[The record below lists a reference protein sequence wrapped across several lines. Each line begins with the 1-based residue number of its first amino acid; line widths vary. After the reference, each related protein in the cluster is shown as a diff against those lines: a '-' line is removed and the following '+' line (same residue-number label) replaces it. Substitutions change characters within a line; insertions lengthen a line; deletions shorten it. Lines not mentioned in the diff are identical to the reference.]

1 MDLTAFLTWLQQTAW
16 AMAIRQDETLFPLI
30 ESVHVL
36 AITALLGT
44 ISIVDL
50 RLMGLTSRQQ
60 PISRTMQEVLPLTR
74 IAFFFAAL
82 TGILMFASHAVD
94 YSHKAPFIA
103 KMLLLSVALIN
114 IGVFHLITAR
124 GIDGWDKELK
134 VPLAVKSAG
143 AVSLGLWI
151 AIVACG
157 RWIGFV

>member
-1 MDLTAFLTWLQQTAW
+1 MDPTAFFTWLQQTAW
-16 AMAIRQDETLFPLI
+16 ATTIRQDETLFPLI
-30 ESVHVL
+30 ESLHVL
-36 AITALLGT
+36 AITAVLGT

-50 RLMGLTSRQQ
+50 RLIGLTSREQ
-60 PISRTMQEVLPLTR
+60 PISKTMAEVLPLTR

-82 TGILMFASHAVD
+82 TGVLLFASHAVD

-103 KMLLLSVALIN
+103 KMVLLSVALVN
-114 IGVFHLITAR
+114 IAIFHLLTAR
-124 GIDGWDKELK
+124 GIDAWDTEPK

-143 AVSLGLWI
+143 AVSLGLWV

>member
-1 MDLTAFLTWLQQTAW
+1 MDLTAFFTWLQQTGW
-16 AMAIRQDETLFPLI
+16 AVAIRQGETLFPLI

-44 ISIVDL
+44 IAIVDL
-50 RLMGLTSRQQ
+50 RLIGVASRQQ
-60 PISRTMQEVLPLTR
+60 PISTTMAEVLPLTR
-74 IAFFFAAL
+74 IAFALAAL
-82 TGILMFASHAVD
+82 TGGLLFASHAVD

-124 GIDGWDKELK
+124 GIGAWDNELK

>member
-1 MDLTAFLTWLQQTAW
+1 MDPTAFLTWLQQTDW
-16 AMAIRQDETLFPLI
+16 ATVIRQDETLFPLI

-36 AITALLGT
+36 AITAVLGT

-50 RLMGLTSRQQ
+50 RLIGLTSREQ
-60 PISRTMQEVLPLTR
+60 PLSKTMEEVLPLTR
-74 IAFFFAAL
+74 VAFFFAAL
-82 TGILMFASHAVD
+82 TGTLLFASHAVD
-94 YSHKAPFIA
+94 YSHKGPFIA
-103 KMLLLSVALIN
+103 KMLLLCVALVN

-124 GIDGWDKELK
+124 GISAWDRALK

>member
-1 MDLTAFLTWLQQTAW
+1 MDLTAFFNWLQQTGW
-16 AMAIRQDETLFPLI
+16 ATTIRQDETLFPLI

-36 AITALLGT
+36 AITAVLGT

-50 RLMGLTSRQQ
+50 RLIGLTSREQ
-60 PISRTMQEVLPLTR
+60 PISKTMAEVLPLTR
-74 IAFFFAAL
+74 VAFLFAAL
-82 TGILMFASHAVD
+82 TGTLLFASHAVD
-94 YSHKAPFIA
+94 YSHKGPFIA
-103 KMLLLSVALIN
+103 KMLLMSVALIN

-124 GIDGWDKELK
+124 GMGAWDRELK

>member
-1 MDLTAFLTWLQQTAW
+1 MDLSAFFNWLQQTGW
-16 AMAIRQDETLFPLI
+16 AVSIRQDETLFPLI

-36 AITALLGT
+36 AITAVLGT

-50 RLMGLTSRQQ
+50 RLMGLTSREQ
-60 PISRTMQEVLPLTR
+60 PISKTMREVLPLTR

-82 TGILMFASHAVD
+82 TGSLLFASHAVD

-124 GIDGWDKELK
+124 GIAAWDRELR
-134 VPLAVKSAG
+134 VPAAARLAG